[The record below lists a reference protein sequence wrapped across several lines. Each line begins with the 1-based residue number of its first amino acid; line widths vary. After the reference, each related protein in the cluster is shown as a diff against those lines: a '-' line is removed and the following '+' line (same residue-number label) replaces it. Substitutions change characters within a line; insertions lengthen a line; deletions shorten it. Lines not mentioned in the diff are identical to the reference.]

1 MSGKRSSCSAIPL
14 TTTLQASPLPT
25 SYPSLSNA
33 TRGEAVI
40 PNSFVPSAVRNTRLW
55 PSTTKL
61 IGKISGS
68 PAMTTAR
75 RPTSAV
81 SSRRQ
86 HSSSFRKV
94 TPLSGLVSM
103 ERAWHGRPVDEWLL
117 ASSGVL
123 DGLAGVLGA
132 GDGHDAV
139 VLDQPPKGDLAGT
152 LVVAP
157 PGLAQ
162 QVHHPRQRREGH
174 PPEREVDLIQT
185 VSTKFTPAARLTSSA
200 SRCASTLLVGPYALR
215 AGFHRRAV
223 DMSPQTIAP
232 TPSRDTR
239 RSVRPSAIEVASWL
253 PGSVIRPPQLMSRAA
268 SIATSLA
275 INRDIKRVTPP
286 RRRALCPPPRWCPG
300 ASAAKGRPWGSHGLD
315 HGLDRVYALHG
326 AGLEPLGLHDL
337 EPGGRHQRELAAGE
351 VLAGDADG
359 DAFEQPLGGVDGRPG
374 AADVVEQ
381 QQAASGEEDALHLA
395 ERGCRIRDRAQR
407 QRAHHGVERG
417 VGERQVFGIAFTQVH
432 CPAEV
437 GRTLLRDREHRRA
450 ELDPGD
456 RAVGRVVRQV
466 AAGADGD
473 FEDAA
478 AGAGAEP
485 LAAARELDPL
495 EEGDLLVVTGRGLVP
510 HPALL
515 GNRGLTRLRRGGA
528 THRSDPFRRSGLGRE
543 QSTSE
548 DTAAVITPITACRT
562 RVAAWAGSGCPASSQ
577 AITASIATTGAS

>member
-14 TTTLQASPLPT
+14 TTTLQASPLPS

-94 TPLSGLVSM
+94 TPLSGLASM
-103 ERAWHGRPVDEWLL
+103 ERAWHGRPGDQWLL

-162 QVHHPRQRREGH
+162 QVHHPRQRREVLVAECARAAHPPGRSGGCRVLAGERTRCHQRRDGH

-239 RSVRPSAIEVASWL
+239 RSVRPSAIEVASCL
-253 PGSVIRPPQLMSRAA
+253 PGSVIRPPQRMS
-268 SIATSLA
+268 
-275 INRDIKRVTPP
+275 
-286 RRRALCPPPRWCPG
+286 
-300 ASAAKGRPWGSHGLD
+300 SHRLD
-315 HGLDRVYALHG
+315 HGLDRV
-326 AGLEPLGLHDL
+326 
-337 EPGGRHQRELAAGE
+337 
-351 VLAGDADG
+351 
-359 DAFEQPLGGVDGRPG
+359 
-374 AADVVEQ
+374 
-381 QQAASGEEDALHLA
+381 
-395 ERGCRIRDRAQR
+395 
-407 QRAHHGVERG
+407 
-417 VGERQVFGIAFTQVH
+417 
-432 CPAEV
+432 
-437 GRTLLRDREHRRA
+437 
-450 ELDPGD
+450 
-456 RAVGRVVRQV
+456 
-466 AAGADGD
+466 
-473 FEDAA
+473 
-478 AGAGAEP
+478 
-485 LAAARELDPL
+485 
-495 EEGDLLVVTGRGLVP
+495 
-510 HPALL
+510 
-515 GNRGLTRLRRGGA
+515 
-528 THRSDPFRRSGLGRE
+528 
-543 QSTSE
+543 
-548 DTAAVITPITACRT
+548 
-562 RVAAWAGSGCPASSQ
+562 
-577 AITASIATTGAS
+577 